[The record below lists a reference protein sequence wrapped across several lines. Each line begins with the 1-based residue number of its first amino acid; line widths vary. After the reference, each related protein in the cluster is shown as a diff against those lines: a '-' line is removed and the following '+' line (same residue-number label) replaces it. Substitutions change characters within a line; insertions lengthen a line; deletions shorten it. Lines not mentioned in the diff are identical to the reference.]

1 VEDDGVGDESGL
13 TLGHRLREVRQRLFV
28 GREAERALFR
38 SALVAEERTFSVL
51 YLYGPG
57 GVGKTALLR
66 RLSDDAREAGRV
78 VVWVDARMISP
89 NPPAFEAAAAAA
101 LDTARVVLVI
111 DTFEQ
116 CQGLESW
123 LGTRFLPRLA
133 YDAVVV
139 IAGRLPPDP
148 RWRTDPDWNDELR
161 VITLPALTEDES
173 RSLLVVKGVP
183 ARVHSELLAFA
194 GGLPLALTLASDVVT
209 SDASELAA
217 WAPDRGVVETLLAQL
232 IGEVSAG
239 VHRRALEVCALVEV
253 TTVDLLRHAVGDHA
267 EEVFEWL
274 RTLPFVESSE
284 RGLFPH
290 DVVRDALTSDLR
302 WRDPLGFETLHQ
314 GIHDLLLDRIRAVP
328 DSDVMRATNSLLF
341 LYRNASGMAG
351 YVTWSERGEVYE
363 DVCRPEHRGDV
374 LRLAAECEGPKSAA
388 IVEFWL
394 DRQPRGF
401 HVQRRTETGEVV
413 AFCAWLSLDKPCAE
427 EAASDPVVAAVWD
440 HSRVHGPIRQGEHI
454 AVSRFVVDPAA
465 HGQTSP
471 AVDLMIARATA
482 EWLRA
487 ERAAWSFMVAPEV
500 EFWKPQMEVV
510 EHAPVPVHPRIGGR
524 EYGLFGHDW
533 RVVPVSKWLARLN
546 AEVVS
551 GRLPSVDQRDV
562 VLPRVEFDEAVR
574 VGLRDLGRN
583 DLLTANIL
591 CSTRLASD
599 GAQLREL
606 LIDAVQALADA
617 PGGLKQHR
625 ALHATYFL
633 RTPTQEAAAERLG
646 LPFSTYRRHL
656 VTGIV
661 QVCDWLWIRELT
673 AR

>member
-1 VEDDGVGDESGL
+1 VGDESGL
-13 TLGHRLREVRQRLFV
+13 TLGHRLREARQRSFV
-28 GREAERALFR
+28 GRETERALFR
-38 SALVAEERTFSVL
+38 SALDTDERTFSVL

-66 RLSDDAREAGRV
+66 RLSDDAREVGRV

-89 NPPAFEAAAAAA
+89 TPPAFEASAAAA
-101 LDTARVVLVI
+101 LDTAGVVLVI

-123 LGTRFLPRLA
+123 LCTRFLPLLP

-148 RWRTDPDWNDELR
+148 RWRTDPDWNDALR
-161 VITLPALTEDES
+161 VITLPTLTAAES

-183 ARVHSELLAFA
+183 AHLHSELLAFA
-194 GGLPLALTLASDVVT
+194 GGLPLALTLASDVVA
-209 SDASELAA
+209 SDSSELAA
-217 WAPDRGVVETLLAQL
+217 WAPDRRVVETLLAQL
-232 IGEVSAG
+232 IGEVPAG
-239 VHRRALEVCALVEV
+239 EHRRALEVCALVEV
-253 TTVDLLRHAVGDHA
+253 TTVDLLRHVVGDHA
-267 EEVFEWL
+267 ESLFEWL
-274 RTLPFVESSE
+274 RALPFVESSE

-290 DVVRDALTSDLR
+290 DVVRDALIADLR
-302 WRDPLGFETLHQ
+302 WRDPSGFESLHQ
-314 GIHDLLLDRIRAVP
+314 GIHDLLLDGIRAAP
-328 DSDVMRATNSLLF
+328 DSEVMRATRSLLF
-341 LYRNASGMAG
+341 LYRNASGIAG
-351 YVTWSERGEVYE
+351 YVTWSDRDEVYE
-363 DVCRPEHRGDV
+363 DAYWPEHRADV
-374 LRLAAECEGPKSAA
+374 LRLAAECEGPESAA

-413 AFCAWLSLDKPCAE
+413 AFCAWLTLEKPCAE
-427 EAASDPVVAAVWD
+427 EIARDPVVAAVWD
-440 HSRVHGPIRQGEHI
+440 HSRIHGPTRQGEHI
-454 AVSRFVVDPAA
+454 AVSRFVVDPDA
-465 HGQTSP
+465 HGRTSP
-471 AVDLMIARATA
+471 AVDLMVARATA
-482 EWLRA
+482 QWLRA
-487 ERAAWSFMVAPEV
+487 ERAAWSFMVTPDV

-510 EHAPVPVHPRIGGR
+510 EHAPVLVHPRIGDR

-546 AEVVS
+546 AELVS
-551 GRLPSVDQRDV
+551 GRLPSVDQQDV
-562 VLPRVEFDEAVR
+562 VLTRVEFDEAVR
-574 VGLRDLGRN
+574 AALRDLGRN

-599 GAQLREL
+599 GAQMREL
-606 LIDAVQALADA
+606 LTDAVQALADA
-617 PGGLKQHR
+617 PDGLKPHR

-633 RTPTQEAAAERLG
+633 RAPTQEAAAERLG

-656 VTGIV
+656 VTGV
-661 QVCDWLWIRELT
+661 AQVCDWLWSRELT